1 MHEYERTATIPGQ
14 RTYILRKLKR
24 KYGKVEVSCIE
35 SGQSNQYLLPNSGNY
50 IANNG
55 IQAQAARCHTYE
67 LDPNQI
73 LAELKVINGHEGFEY
88 QSTESWN
95 SHLVGDFPKNQRS
108 HLPFNSGNHIAGKA
122 TPNLLMRYLKINQAP
137 MKKAYNFGTWLLL
150 MKETIKVNW
159 LLRMMDRECLLIP
172 KLVLQRI
179 QSE

>member
-35 SGQSNQYLLPNSGNY
+35 SGQSNQYLLPNLGNY

-122 TPNLLMRYLKINQAP
+122 TPNVITDEVPQDQS
-137 MKKAYNFGTWLLL
+137 GTNE
-150 MKETIKVNW
+150 KGI
-159 LLRMMDRECLLIP
+159 
-172 KLVLQRI
+172 
-179 QSE
+179 